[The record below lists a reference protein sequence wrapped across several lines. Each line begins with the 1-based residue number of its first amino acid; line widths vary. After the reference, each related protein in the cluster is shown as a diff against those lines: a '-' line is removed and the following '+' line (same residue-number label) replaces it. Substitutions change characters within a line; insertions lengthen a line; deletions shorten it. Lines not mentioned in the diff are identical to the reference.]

1 MPVLDVYDIDNN
13 IVSQLEVSDA
23 VFGVEAN
30 EAALYETVRM
40 QMLSRRLGTASTRE
54 RGDIRGGG
62 KKPGRQKG
70 TGRAR
75 AGTSRSPIWR
85 SGGTVFGPHPRDYSI
100 RVPKKV
106 RKLALIS
113 ALSLKMKEQRII
125 VLKDFPLETVG
136 TKNFKAVFDRF
147 GLKKALFVLD
157 QPNAVL
163 EKSSRNI
170 QGVKLIQAEG
180 INVYDLL
187 NHDHLVILEPS
198 VRKIE
203 GALTL

>member
-1 MPVLDVYDIDNN
+1 MPVLDVYDIDNKK
-13 IVSQLEVSDA
+13 VSQLEVSDA
-23 VFGVEAN
+23 VFSAEVN

-40 QMLSRRLGTASTRE
+40 QMRSRRLGTASTRE

-62 KKPGRQKG
+62 KKPWRQKG

-85 SGGTVFGPHPRDYSI
+85 GGGTVFGPRPRDYSI

-106 RKLALIS
+106 RKLALVS
-113 ALSLKMKEQRII
+113 ALSMKMKEQRII
-125 VLKDFPLETVG
+125 VLKDFPMEEIK
-136 TKNFKAVFDRF
+136 TKRFKAVFDRF
-147 GLKKALFVLD
+147 GLRKALFVLD
-157 QPNAVL
+157 RSNSVL

-170 QGVKLIQAEG
+170 RGVKLIRAEG

-187 NHDHLVILEPS
+187 DHDHVVFLEPS
-198 VRKIE
+198 VKMIE
-203 GALTL
+203 GALMS

>member
-1 MPVLDVYDIDNN
+1 MPVLDVYDIDNQ

-23 VFGVEAN
+23 VFGVEVN

-40 QMLSRRLGTASTRE
+40 QMLSRRLGTASTKE

-62 KKPGRQKG
+62 KKPWRQKG

-75 AGTSRSPIWR
+75 AGTSRSPLWR
-85 SGGTVFGPHPRDYSI
+85 GGGTVFGPHPRDYSI

-106 RKLALIS
+106 RRLALIS

-125 VLKDFPLETVG
+125 VLKDFPLEAVKTRE
-136 TKNFKAVFDRF
+136 FKAVFDRF

-157 QPNAVL
+157 QPNPVL

-170 QGVKLIQAEG
+170 QGVKLIRAEG

-187 NHDHLVILEPS
+187 NHDHVVMLEPS
-198 VRKIE
+198 VKKIE
-203 GALTL
+203 GALKL

>member
-1 MPVLDVYDIDNN
+1 MSVLDVYDIDNQ

-23 VFGVEAN
+23 VFGVEVN

-40 QMLSRRLGTASTRE
+40 QMLSRRLGTASTKE

-62 KKPGRQKG
+62 KKPWRQKG

-75 AGTSRSPIWR
+75 AGTSRSPLWR
-85 SGGTVFGPHPRDYSI
+85 GGGTVFGPHPRDYSI

-106 RKLALIS
+106 RRLALIS

-125 VLKDFPLETVG
+125 VLKDFPLEAGKTRE
-136 TKNFKAVFDRF
+136 FKAVFDRF

-157 QPNAVL
+157 QPNPVL

-170 QGVKLIQAEG
+170 QGVKLIRAEG

-187 NHDHLVILEPS
+187 NHDHVVMLEPS

-203 GALTL
+203 GALKL

>member
-1 MPVLDVYDIDNN
+1 MPVLDVYDIDNKK
-13 IVSQLEVSDA
+13 VSQLEVSDA

-40 QMLSRRLGTASTRE
+40 QMLSRRLGTASTRG

-62 KKPGRQKG
+62 KKPWRQKG

-85 SGGTVFGPHPRDYSI
+85 SGGTVFGPHPRDYSM

-125 VLKDFPLETVG
+125 VLKDFPMEAVKTR
-136 TKNFKAVFDRF
+136 KFKAVFDRF
-147 GLKKALFVLD
+147 GLKKVLFVLD
-157 QPNAVL
+157 QPNPVL

-170 QGVKLIQAEG
+170 QGIKLVQAEG

-187 NHDHLVILEPS
+187 NHDHVVILEPS